1 MTFPAGS
8 VFMGM
13 WKSFALPHNCWDMI
27 DTGKSYFRAMRHLVL
42 MTSQEFLEVER
53 GLAEAI
59 WSQQEKEMLLSL

>member
-13 WKSFALPHNCWDMI
+13 WKSLALPHNCWDMI
-27 DTGKSYFRAMRHLVL
+27 DMGKWYFRAMRHLVL

-53 GLAEAI
+53 GLAEAT
-59 WSQQEKEMLLSL
+59 WSQQEKEMVLSL